1 MKVFFTAS
9 QRGKNFFERFYQKI
23 YKIVESQDL
32 EHLDHTL
39 VKVAAKKFYDSLDK
53 NGTNA
58 QKELYEKNMKAINKA
73 DVTIF
78 ESSLP
83 SLSVGYMINKSL
95 EANKPTIVLYLDEN
109 YPHFLKGV
117 NEDKL
122 IVKRYQ
128 EDNLE
133 KTVKEAIKIAA
144 QKTDKRF
151 NFFIDSELLS
161 YLANAARA
169 QKITKSTFLRNLIV
183 EHKNRSKK

>member
-9 QRGKNFFERFYQKI
+9 QRGKNFFDRFYKKI
-23 YKIVESQDL
+23 YKIVESQGI
-32 EHLDHTL
+32 EHLDDTL
-39 VKVAAKKFYDSLDK
+39 VKITAKSFYQELDS

-73 DVTIF
+73 DITVF

-122 IVKRYQ
+122 IVKR
-128 EDNLE
+128 
-133 KTVKEAIKIAA
+133 
-144 QKTDKRF
+144 
-151 NFFIDSELLS
+151 
-161 YLANAARA
+161 
-169 QKITKSTFLRNLIV
+169 
-183 EHKNRSKK
+183 